1 MNTYIRKQIYIY
13 VMSICVFMVYVNLKK
28 AESFI
33 WKTLLDGE
41 IMNLNFY
48 AKLSA
53 GRIGT
58 AVTKH

>member
-1 MNTYIRKQIYIY
+1 MNTYTRKQIYMYI
-13 VMSICVFMVYVNLKK
+13 MSICVFIVYVNLKK
-28 AESFI
+28 AGAFI
-33 WKTLLDGE
+33 RKTLLDGE

-53 GRIGT
+53 GRIST